1 MALQNQF
8 GLGSQI
14 YPTNSMLNL
23 QTNNTLVNEQRII
36 KVDGI
41 DGAYK
46 CALPYNTREILITDL
61 YKPIVYLVTTDGI
74 NRMVNAFNITPVE
87 TQQNQNINQVA
98 DVKQDQNN
106 DQVAEALTAINTRL
120 TEMEEIRPGRI
131 FTRLKSRVPTAGR
144 EHKHDGLRVLQRT
157 DIRRT

>member
-87 TQQNQNINQVA
+87 TQQNQNINQVT

-106 DQVAEALTAINTRL
+106 DQFAEALTAINTRL
-120 TEMEEIRPGRI
+120 TEMENKINGLESNNANV
-131 FTRLKSRVPTAGR
+131 KSNNASTNGKRNDSKRNGNASNV
-144 EHKHDGLRVLQRT
+144 
-157 DIRRT
+157 

>member
-87 TQQNQNINQVA
+87 TQQNQNINQVT

-120 TEMEEIRPGRI
+120 TEMENKINGLESNNANV
-131 FTRLKSRVPTAGR
+131 KSNNASTNGKRNDSKRNGNASNV
-144 EHKHDGLRVLQRT
+144 
-157 DIRRT
+157 

>member
-14 YPTNSMLNL
+14 YPTNSTLNL

-87 TQQNQNINQVA
+87 TQQNQNINQVT

-106 DQVAEALTAINTRL
+106 DQFAEALTAINTRL
-120 TEMEEIRPGRI
+120 TEMENKINGLESNNANV
-131 FTRLKSRVPTAGR
+131 KSNNASTNGKRNDSKRNGNASNV
-144 EHKHDGLRVLQRT
+144 
-157 DIRRT
+157 

>member
-14 YPTNSMLNL
+14 YPTNSILNP

-36 KVDGI
+36 KVDGV

-74 NRMVNAFNITPVE
+74 NRMVTAFNITPVE
-87 TQQNQNINQVA
+87 TQQNQNVQTVDA
-98 DVKQDQNN
+98 KQNQNN
-106 DQVAEALTAINTRL
+106 DQLAEALTAINTRL
-120 TEMEEIRPGRI
+120 TEMENKINGLESNNANV
-131 FTRLKSRVPTAGR
+131 KSNNANSNGKRNDSKRNGNAANV
-144 EHKHDGLRVLQRT
+144 
-157 DIRRT
+157 

>member
-87 TQQNQNINQVA
+87 TQQIQNINQVA
-98 DVKQDQNN
+98 DVKQNQNN
-106 DQVAEALTAINTRL
+106 DQFAEALTAINTRL
-120 TEMEEIRPGRI
+120 TEMENKINGLESNNANV
-131 FTRLKSRVPTAGR
+131 KSNNASTNGKRNDSKRNGNASNV
-144 EHKHDGLRVLQRT
+144 
-157 DIRRT
+157 

>member
-14 YPTNSMLNL
+14 YPTNSMLNP

-36 KVDGI
+36 KVDGV

-74 NRMVNAFNITPVE
+74 NRMVTAFNITPVE
-87 TQQNQNINQVA
+87 TQQNQNVQTVDA
-98 DVKQDQNN
+98 KQNQNN
-106 DQVAEALTAINTRL
+106 DQLAEALTAINTRL
-120 TEMEEIRPGRI
+120 TEMENKINGLESNNANV
-131 FTRLKSRVPTAGR
+131 KSNNASSNGKRNDSKRNGNAANV
-144 EHKHDGLRVLQRT
+144 
-157 DIRRT
+157 

>member
-87 TQQNQNINQVA
+87 TQQNQNINQVT

-106 DQVAEALTAINTRL
+106 DQFAEALTAINTRL
-120 TEMEEIRPGRI
+120 TEMENKINGLESNNANV
-131 FTRLKSRVPTAGR
+131 KSNNASTNGKRNDSKRNGNAPNV
-144 EHKHDGLRVLQRT
+144 
-157 DIRRT
+157 

>member
-98 DVKQDQNN
+98 DVKQNQNN
-106 DQVAEALTAINTRL
+106 DQFAEALTAINTRL
-120 TEMEEIRPGRI
+120 TEMENKINGLESNNANV
-131 FTRLKSRVPTAGR
+131 KSNNASTNGKRNDSKRNGNASNV
-144 EHKHDGLRVLQRT
+144 
-157 DIRRT
+157 

>member
-120 TEMEEIRPGRI
+120 TEMENKINGLESNNANV
-131 FTRLKSRVPTAGR
+131 KSNNASTNGKRNDSKRNGNASNV
-144 EHKHDGLRVLQRT
+144 
-157 DIRRT
+157 

>member
-14 YPTNSMLNL
+14 YSTNSMLNP

-36 KVDGI
+36 KVDGV

-74 NRMVNAFNITPVE
+74 NRIVTAFNITSVE
-87 TQQNQNINQVA
+87 TQQNQNVQTVDA
-98 DVKQDQNN
+98 KQNQNN
-106 DQVAEALTAINTRL
+106 DQLAEALTAINTRL
-120 TEMEEIRPGRI
+120 TEMENKINGLESNNANV
-131 FTRLKSRVPTAGR
+131 KSNNANSNGKRNDSKRNGNAANV
-144 EHKHDGLRVLQRT
+144 
-157 DIRRT
+157 

>member
-61 YKPIVYLVTTDGI
+61 YKPTVYLVTTDGI

-120 TEMEEIRPGRI
+120 TEMENKINGLESNNANV
-131 FTRLKSRVPTAGR
+131 KSNNASTNGKRNDSKRNGNASNV
-144 EHKHDGLRVLQRT
+144 
-157 DIRRT
+157 

>member
-14 YPTNSMLNL
+14 YPTNSMLNP

-120 TEMEEIRPGRI
+120 TEMENKINGLESNNANV
-131 FTRLKSRVPTAGR
+131 KSNNASTNGKRNDSKRNGNASNV
-144 EHKHDGLRVLQRT
+144 
-157 DIRRT
+157 

>member
-120 TEMEEIRPGRI
+120 TEMENKINE
-131 FTRLKSRVPTAGR
+131 LESNNANVKSNNASTNGKRNDSKRNGNASNV
-144 EHKHDGLRVLQRT
+144 
-157 DIRRT
+157 

>member
-106 DQVAEALTAINTRL
+106 DQFAEALTAINTRL
-120 TEMEEIRPGRI
+120 TEMENKINGLESNNANV
-131 FTRLKSRVPTAGR
+131 KSNNASTNGKRNDSKRNGNASNV
-144 EHKHDGLRVLQRT
+144 
-157 DIRRT
+157 

>member
-14 YPTNSMLNL
+14 YPTNSMLNP

-36 KVDGI
+36 KVDGV

-74 NRMVNAFNITPVE
+74 NRMVTAFNITPVE
-87 TQQNQNINQVA
+87 TQQNQNVQTVDA
-98 DVKQDQNN
+98 KQNQNN
-106 DQVAEALTAINTRL
+106 DQLAEALTAINTRL
-120 TEMEEIRPGRI
+120 TEMENKINGLESNNANV
-131 FTRLKSRVPTAGR
+131 KSNNANSNGKRNDSKRNGNAANV
-144 EHKHDGLRVLQRT
+144 
-157 DIRRT
+157 

>member
-23 QTNNTLVNEQRII
+23 QTNNTLANEQRII

-74 NRMVNAFNITPVE
+74 NRMVKAFNITPVE
-87 TQQNQNINQVA
+87 IQQNQNIQA
-98 DVKQDQNN
+98 TDVKQDQNN

-120 TEMEEIRPGRI
+120 KEMENKINE
-131 FTRLKSRVPTAGR
+131 FESNNANVKSSNASTNGKRNDSKRNGNATNV
-144 EHKHDGLRVLQRT
+144 
-157 DIRRT
+157 

>member
-14 YPTNSMLNL
+14 YPTNSMLNP

-36 KVDGI
+36 KVDGV

-74 NRMVNAFNITPVE
+74 NRMVTAFNITPVK
-87 TQQNQNINQVA
+87 TQQNQNVQTVDA
-98 DVKQDQNN
+98 KQNQNN
-106 DQVAEALTAINTRL
+106 DQLAEALTAINTRL
-120 TEMEEIRPGRI
+120 TEMENKINGLESNNANV
-131 FTRLKSRVPTAGR
+131 KSNNANSNGKRNDSKRNGNAANV
-144 EHKHDGLRVLQRT
+144 
-157 DIRRT
+157 